1 MDTSVYYD
9 SISGSITVELN
20 EAHDVITNVS
30 VFFNIGIGN
39 QFYNSNN
46 QFIGDN
52 IQSVGSSSSTFKIEG
67 TQTCDQIS
75 SFTKHTVYE
84 DREET
89 LESFECDVGGEH
101 ITIYFSK

>member
-9 SISGSITVELN
+9 SVSGSITVELN
-20 EAHDVITNVS
+20 EAHDAVTNVS
-30 VFFNIGIGN
+30 VSLNIGN

>member
-1 MDTSVYYD
+1 VDTSVYYD
-9 SISGSITVELN
+9 SVSGSITVELN
-20 EAHDVITNVS
+20 EAHDAVTNVS
-30 VFFNIGIGN
+30 VSLNIGN

-52 IQSVGSSSSTFKIEG
+52 IQSSGSSSSTYKIEDS
-67 TQTCDQIS
+67 QTCDHITL
-75 SFTKHTVYE
+75 FNKKTVYE

-89 LESFECDVGGEH
+89 LKSFDCDVGGEH